1 MLTRF
6 LVLGALVL
14 VPAVAARAAP
24 GDVNAQSFYL
34 DARDLSAKGMKAM
47 FDKRARPAM
56 AAMKDAGERVRDE
69 NEAAKSRGAPLYCV
83 SEAQRKKGMS
93 PQMIVDMLGRVP
105 EAQRKRATL
114 VQAWRTALVREYPC
128 T

>member
-1 MLTRF
+1 MLTRS
-6 LVLGALVL
+6 LVLCALVL
-14 VPAVAARAAP
+14 VPTVAAQAAP

-34 DARDLSAKGMKAM
+34 DAKDLSGKGMRAM

-56 AAMKDAGERVRDE
+56 AAMKDAGQRVRDE
-69 NEAAKSRGAPLYCV
+69 NEAATKRGAPIYCV
-83 SEAQRKKGMS
+83 TEAQRKKGMT

>member
-14 VPAVAARAAP
+14 VPAVAAHAAP
-24 GDVNAQSFYL
+24 GDVNAQTFYL

-56 AAMKDAGERVRDE
+56 AAMKDAGERVRAE
-69 NEAAKSRGAPLYCV
+69 NEAATKRGEPIYCV
-83 SEAQRKKGMS
+83 SEAQRKKGMT
-93 PQMIVDMLGRVP
+93 PKRVIDMLGRVP
-105 EAQRKRATL
+105 EAQRKRSTL
-114 VQAWRTALVREYPC
+114 AQAWRVALVRDFPC
-128 T
+128 G

>member
-1 MLTRF
+1 MHAF
-6 LVLGALVL
+6 LLSVGALAL
-14 VPAVAARAAP
+14 ASTAAWAAP
-24 GDVNAQSFYL
+24 ADINAQSFYL
-34 DARDLSAKGMKAM
+34 DARDLEAKGMKAM

-69 NEAAKSRGAPLYCV
+69 NEAATKRGAPLYCV

-93 PQMIVDMLGRVP
+93 PQMIVEMLGRVP